1 MFFWNSL
8 AFLHNLK
15 VLYLTIKLTNVSL
28 IPYYDT
34 IMPFIKEVET
44 CEPTDI
50 KPVKVPS
57 GPFVFILGA
66 MMAEAQLMC
75 IKKSCSDEWLPHLLW
90 LHILSSLIFSAFV
103 FLFFFFYLVL
113 WYLNTCK
120 SLTYSTSF
128 PHNPH
133 CPYYVISSVNTNLN
147 IKTGTQGRSQ

>member
-75 IKKSCSDEWLPHLLW
+75 IKKSCSDEWLPHLL
-90 LHILSSLIFSAFV
+90 
-103 FLFFFFYLVL
+103 
-113 WYLNTCK
+113 
-120 SLTYSTSF
+120 
-128 PHNPH
+128 
-133 CPYYVISSVNTNLN
+133 
-147 IKTGTQGRSQ
+147 